1 MYVRRLLAA
10 ECGPGVRMCERQS
23 TLCCVVVDAG
33 RIVVEVEAEGTA
45 VVAVVAAVGMAVAA
59 VAAMQAAT
67 RV

>member
-1 MYVRRLLAA
+1 
-10 ECGPGVRMCERQS
+10 MCERQS